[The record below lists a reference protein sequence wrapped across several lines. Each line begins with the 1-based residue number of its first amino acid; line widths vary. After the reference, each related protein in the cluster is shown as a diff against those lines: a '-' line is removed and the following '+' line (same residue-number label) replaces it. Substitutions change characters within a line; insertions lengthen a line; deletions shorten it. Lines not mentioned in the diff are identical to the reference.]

1 MTFTQI
7 FISCIYCFK
16 LWISRTLENVKF
28 LLYFSV
34 KDKTKQ
40 KSGDWA
46 FSTVFVIFF
55 FFPSTC
61 PWMFMCGILASTGVW
76 FMLSFICLGRVSAF
90 DEFGLTYSWASLTI
104 LHIFCYCSKSPLS
117 WWKWLCWDGIGQKNS
132 CSFNWQ
138 GYFPVPSLDYWN
150 V

>member
-7 FISCIYCFK
+7 FISCISCFK

-55 FFPSTC
+55 LPIHLPLDVYVWHFGKYRCVIHAFFYLFGKS
-61 PWMFMCGILASTGVW
+61 
-76 FMLSFICLGRVSAF
+76 ICL
-90 DEFGLTYSWASLTI
+90 
-104 LHIFCYCSKSPLS
+104 
-117 WWKWLCWDGIGQKNS
+117 
-132 CSFNWQ
+132 
-138 GYFPVPSLDYWN
+138 
-150 V
+150 